1 MEIGHFAFLNHPLK
15 GLGVTYAVHLM
26 FMHWK
31 ACSGLPISDNWTYFV
46 RSYGWGATSEYRLKI
61 GVLAGTG

>member
-46 RSYGWGATSEYRLKI
+46 RSYG
-61 GVLAGTG
+61 